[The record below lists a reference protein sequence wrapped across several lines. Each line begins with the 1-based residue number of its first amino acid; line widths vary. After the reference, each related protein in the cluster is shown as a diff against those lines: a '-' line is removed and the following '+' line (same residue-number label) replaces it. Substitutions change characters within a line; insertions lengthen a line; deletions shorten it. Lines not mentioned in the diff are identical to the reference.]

1 MENKKPID
9 EYIIKDLPIDG
20 QILGRNSEIRERDYT
35 DCGDSILYPRGDGSL
50 IIYRIGP
57 MLGSDKC
64 NIVELDINENL
75 IKRDYDYSY
84 KNIVTRDNCNR
95 LSDNDEKECEE
106 IGCGFNYAITEK
118 MFKLFDNAYSEALD
132 GLNMFISEL
141 TTEYITAG
149 RPSSPSQ
156 QETTKFKYVLRKVS
170 PFDSPFCIGTCLMQ
184 WDGNRITLFKLRNR
198 KIQTLNASST
208 EWECTSFNVA
218 QNRIEYLPNDT
229 FCDCLIDA
237 VIDNK
242 ANIFGPT
249 KLVYYEIT
257 SGAFDNFEAIYS
269 KCTKHIQELREM
281 TVDVIHVMEY
291 NK

>member
-9 EYIIKDLPIDG
+9 ECIIKDLPIDG
-20 QILGRNSEIRERDYT
+20 QILGRNSEVRARGYT

-50 IIYRIGP
+50 IIFRIGP
-57 MLGSDKC
+57 MLGNNKC
-64 NIVELDINENL
+64 NIIELDINENL

-84 KNIVTRDNCNR
+84 KDIVTRDNCNCP
-95 LSDNDEKECEE
+95 SDNDEKECEE

-141 TTEYITAG
+141 TSEYIKAG
-149 RPSSPSQ
+149 RPSPQSN
-156 QETTKFKYVLRKVS
+156 QEDTKFKYVYRKVS
-170 PFDSPFCIGTCLMQ
+170 PYDSPFSIGTCLMQ
-184 WDGNRITLFKLRNR
+184 WDGNRLTLFKLRNR
-198 KIQTLNASST
+198 KIQTLNVSST
-208 EWECTSFNVA
+208 EWECTTFNVS

-237 VIDNK
+237 VIDKTNT
-242 ANIFGPT
+242 FGPT
-249 KLVYYEIT
+249 KLVYYTIT
-257 SGAFDNFEAIYS
+257 SDAFDNFEAIYS
-269 KCTKHIQELREM
+269 RCTKHIQELREM
-281 TVDVIHVMEY
+281 TVNTIYVMEH

>member
-9 EYIIKDLPIDG
+9 EHIIKDLPIDD
-20 QILGRNSEIRERDYT
+20 QILGRNSEVRERDYT

-50 IIYRIGP
+50 IIFRIGP
-57 MLGSDKC
+57 MLGNDKC

-84 KNIVTRDNCNR
+84 KNIVTRDNCKCT
-95 LSDNDEKECEE
+95 SDNDEKECGD

-149 RPSSPSQ
+149 RSFTQST
-156 QETTKFKYVLRKVS
+156 QEHTKFKYVRRKVS
-170 PFDSPFCIGTCLMQ
+170 LSDSPFSIGTCLMQ
-184 WDGNRITLFKLRNR
+184 WDGNRLTLFKLRNR

-208 EWECTSFNVA
+208 EWECTTFNVS
-218 QNRIEYLPNDT
+218 QNSIEYLPNDT
-229 FCDCLIDA
+229 FCDGLIDA
-237 VIDNK
+237 VIDKPNT
-242 ANIFGPT
+242 FGPT
-249 KLVYYEIT
+249 KLVFYTIT
-257 SGAFDNFEAIYS
+257 SDAFDNFEAIYS
-269 KCTKHIQELREM
+269 RYTKHIQELREM
-281 TVDVIHVMEY
+281 TVNAIHVMEY